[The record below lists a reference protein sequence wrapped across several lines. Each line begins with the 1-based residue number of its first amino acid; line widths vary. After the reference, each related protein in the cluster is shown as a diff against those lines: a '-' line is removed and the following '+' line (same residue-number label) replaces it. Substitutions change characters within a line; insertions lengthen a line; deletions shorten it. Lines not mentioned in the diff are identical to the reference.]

1 MKTSLACLSVLL
13 LSAAT
18 FPAYAQGAQEIRRE
32 VVRTDDVDAYSTQGA
47 DTIVR
52 RIENA
57 ADHVC
62 GAQGGAM
69 PLPQRADIN
78 DCSVDAEED
87 AIHDAN
93 NPVLTA
99 RYYGYSPQ
107 VVVAEGDTDDGYYA
121 PPVKK

>member
-13 LSAAT
+13 LSAAAV
-18 FPAYAQGAQEIRRE
+18 PAFAQSQEIRRE

-69 PLPQRADIN
+69 PLPQRADVN
-78 DCSVDAEED
+78 NCSVDAEEN

-121 PPVKK
+121 APVKK